1 MSLSRQRRADLGH
14 LRRRFAEGIGSDRFS
29 HVGRAEIEE
38 FLTPLLP
45 GRGFFVE
52 AGANDGIWQSNT
64 YILERRGWAGLLV
77 EPIPEL
83 HRRCRRNRRRARVV
97 NCALVAEGHAA
108 TTVPMVYAGLMSIV
122 AGAQGSAK
130 GDERHVTSGE
140 RTQSLSRYSVDVPAR
155 TLSAILDETGAPAVD
170 LLSLDVEGFEL
181 EALRGLDLERHRPAL
196 VLVEADDEE
205 RAAAIAAHLA
215 PAYEPIGQPTAI
227 DYAFRARPEPAARPA
242 EAAPA

>member
-1 MSLSRQRRADLGH
+1 MQLSRQRRADLGH
-14 LRRRFAEGIGSDRFS
+14 LRRRFAEGLGSERFS

-38 FLTPLLP
+38 FLAPLLP

-83 HRRCRRNRRRARVV
+83 HRRCRRNRRRSRVV
-97 NCALVAEGHAA
+97 NCALVAEGHEAH
-108 TTVPMVYAGLMSIV
+108 TVPMVYAGLMSIV
-122 AGAQGSAK
+122 AGAQGSAEE
-130 GDERHVTSGE
+130 DDRHVASGE
-140 RTQSLSRYSVDVPAR
+140 RTQALSRYSVEVPAR
-155 TLSAILDETGAPAVD
+155 TLSAVLDEAGAPPVD

-181 EALRGLDLERHRPAL
+181 EALRGLDLGRHRPAL
-196 VLVEADDEE
+196 ILVEAHDAE
-205 RAAAIAAHLA
+205 RAAAIEEHLA

-227 DYAFRARPEPAARPA
+227 DHAFRARARRA
-242 EAAPA
+242 D